1 LIVGAMRILIA
12 TVTAGAGHLQAALAL
27 EEAWKTMRP
36 GDEIR
41 RVDVLDYTPRLYRS
55 IYVKGYLK
63 LIKHAP
69 ELWAMLFKRTDNPG
83 RMREITRFRR
93 HSARL
98 AATKFVR
105 DMVAFEP
112 DVLLATHFLPLEI
125 LSGVQRRV
133 RRSKRIFPF
142 TACMVTDFEAH
153 ALWMEPCANLF
164 CVAAEE
170 TKARLVARG
179 LPSDNVVVTGI
190 PIAQKFSARV
200 NAAAIR
206 SELQLKEG
214 LPTLL
219 VLGGGFGIGP
229 VADILSELNKIE
241 TPLQV
246 IVVCGRN
253 DVLKRKLSA
262 MDHRHTTRVLGF
274 ATNMHELLAV
284 SDLILTKPGGLTSS
298 EALAMGKP
306 LMILNPIPGQEAA
319 NSDFLLEKGA
329 AVKVNCL
336 EDLPFKI
343 GQLLHSKRLAQMSRA
358 ARMLGKPDA
367 ARVVCETVL
376 DRLEQNSAPEAAY
389 SSTR

>member
-1 LIVGAMRILIA
+1 MILRRMRILIA
-12 TVTAGAGHLQAALAL
+12 TVTAGAGHLQAAIAL
-27 EEAWKTMRP
+27 EEAWRELKP
-36 GDEIR
+36 DDEIR
-41 RVDVLDYTPRLYRS
+41 RVDVLDYTPRFYRS

-63 LIKHAP
+63 LIEHAP
-69 ELWAMLFKRTDNPG
+69 ELWAMLFKRTDNPA
-83 RMREITRFRR
+83 RIKEITKFRR

-105 DMVAFEP
+105 DMVAFQP
-112 DVLLATHFLPLEI
+112 DVVLATHFLPLEI

-133 RRSKRIFPF
+133 RRRKRIFPF
-142 TACMVTDFEAH
+142 TACVVTDFEAH
-153 ALWMEPCANLF
+153 ALWMEPSANLF

-179 LPSDNVVVTGI
+179 LAEENVVVTGI
-190 PIAQKFSARV
+190 PIARKFSMRV
-200 NAAAIR
+200 DVAAVR
-206 SELQLKEG
+206 FELQLQNNA
-214 LPTLL
+214 PTLL
-219 VLGGGFGIGP
+219 VLGGGFGVGP
-229 VADILSELNKIE
+229 VADILNELNKIQ
-241 TPLQV
+241 TPMQV

-253 DVLKRKLSA
+253 DALKRKLA
-262 MDHRHTTRVLGF
+262 AITHRHTTRVLGF

-343 GQLLHSKRLAQMSRA
+343 EQLLQSKKLTQMSRA
-358 ARMLGKPDA
+358 ARVLGKPRA
-367 ARVVCETVL
+367 AFEVCETVL
-376 DRLEQNSAPEAAY
+376 ERFDEANAPDR
-389 SSTR
+389 